1 MASSDHTVLLWG
13 PTVTARVHPV
23 VIFSICYSYVRR
35 SDQADRVI
43 GTLLG
48 SVSPD
53 GTVDIRNCYA
63 VPYNEQGN
71 VVDSPYLFP
80 FTISPQFERNLFL
93 FRYPVDVID
102 LSDTSYM

>member
-23 VIFSICYSYVRR
+23 VIFSICDSYVRR

-63 VPYNEQGN
+63 VPYSEQGN
-71 VVDSPYLFP
+71 VVDSPPLFP
-80 FTISPQFERNLFL
+80 LPFHHNWKE
-93 FRYPVDVID
+93 
-102 LSDTSYM
+102 TSFDFITQ